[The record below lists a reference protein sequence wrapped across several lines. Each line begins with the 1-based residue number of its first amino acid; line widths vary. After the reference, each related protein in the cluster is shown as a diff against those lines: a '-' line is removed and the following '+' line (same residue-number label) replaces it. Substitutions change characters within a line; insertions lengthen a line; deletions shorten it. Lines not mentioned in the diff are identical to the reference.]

1 MTMGMRRNTSFDVC
15 CFDMGLQQTERNGKE
30 KMVIDRSPTRVSEE
44 SEEQLPD
51 SDEWMFAQP
60 KY

>member
-1 MTMGMRRNTSFDVC
+1 MTMGMRRNTSFGVC

-44 SEEQLPD
+44 SEE
-51 SDEWMFAQP
+51 
-60 KY
+60 